1 MYYKFLFMN
10 KIFVFFLIFTLNCFA
25 QNKDFSLQE
34 NVISDGIFSGIIDEK
49 HDITIYLKK
58 FKNSDSHKG
67 FYSLKG
73 WYYYDKY
80 ELKIPIVGIYSPY
93 GKLTLYVLN
102 DTKTEEEIANLT
114 YGDEEA
120 IFWDQI
126 EEIEKIVDFKEK
138 FVFDTNGEE
147 KNWISNNKTL
157 KLGIYNIDKI
167 YQITSS
173 SCYFLHFQDQMI
185 DLRNYGMNS
194 DEMKILNTSIEQN
207 QKKCILSFSDAGS
220 HNYMGMCGGAID
232 NGLIYL
238 CFDKNNSLTE
248 FKYVFLD
255 NCKMFIFSEE
265 LIKNESIIKYKV
277 TKEDKKTDIITVDL
291 KSVKIT
297 IN

>member
-1 MYYKFLFMN
+1 MK
-10 KIFVFFLIFTLNCFA
+10 KIIVLFLIFTLNCFA
-25 QNKDFSLQE
+25 QNKEFSLHKNE
-34 NVISDGIFSGIIDEK
+34 ISDGIFSGIIDEK

-58 FKNSDSHKG
+58 YKNSDSHKA

-80 ELKIPIVGIYSPY
+80 EVKIPIVGIYSPY

-126 EEIEKIVDFKEK
+126 EEIEKLADFKEK

-147 KNWISNNKTL
+147 KSWISNNKTL

-173 SCYFLHFQDQMI
+173 SCYFLHFQDQVI
-185 DLRNYGMNS
+185 DLRN
-194 DEMKILNTSIEQN
+194 
-207 QKKCILSFSDAGS
+207 
-220 HNYMGMCGGAID
+220 
-232 NGLIYL
+232 
-238 CFDKNNSLTE
+238 
-248 FKYVFLD
+248 
-255 NCKMFIFSEE
+255 
-265 LIKNESIIKYKV
+265 
-277 TKEDKKTDIITVDL
+277 
-291 KSVKIT
+291 
-297 IN
+297 